1 MNSSGSSF
9 NSSRNLLN
17 SPRTSNILNM
27 CSQNH
32 NNKNYNSDNDILIN
46 VILENC
52 VHEWFP
58 FLKDEHD
65 DIDKGDE
72 KNQHNLNNEIN
83 KLKKYYKGV
92 KSSDFPLPRLYKTNR
107 SICNLNEDNEDE
119 SIFYNSNS
127 IYMNILNESNT
138 DNVQTNNYFNEFVN
152 HQENKETEGE
162 LICDKKKKEEQ
173 KSDEKCVNV
182 TNDVNDNI
190 SFYDCIGDISSIN
203 NNKYDDNNNNNNNDN
218 HNNYDNNNNNNNN
231 IDEDEYV
238 QETFSS
244 REEKTLNTKNQ
255 KKENLKHY
263 IDIKDKEYLKKKGDE
278 GVSKEECEN
287 MSSEGRRNY
296 SCDNKYDGKRDD
308 FYNDKSDHI
317 NHSNFDSSPFWL
329 KNYKNISNYS
339 NNNSNSNSNI
349 THMNNTYNS
358 MSRIESNYSIK
369 DEENKIINT
378 NNKDVNIYNTIDVN
392 VDSTNNVNKVEN
404 DIYLDNDNRN
414 INSIIQEIKNEEA
427 KEKDFTMDS
436 YGNMYLRICLK
447 VLKKNVDYFLSP
459 MNLNN
464 EKLVYEKKKIKE
476 ILKLYD
482 KLFYSHF
489 KFIPNKIY
497 KEILRPIYT
506 YYQNLKS
513 NMVGGVS
520 TTSFDAKSRNVS
532 ISSSCSSFRRD
543 FDIPKKNATCKEDE
557 ENKVIQKKNSFSS
570 EYTNLGS
577 FSNIIN
583 DMTVKNILQEV
594 DESSDISHLET
605 DYKYIYKDLLK
616 LKSLLLKKR
625 YYKNI
630 LFEYQK
636 NFVQINNR
644 CVKTYRDIYPVEK
657 EYKTYTQIKKQTIE
671 VINSININYK
681 KYYSNI

>member
-1 MNSSGSSF
+1 MNNSGSSF
-9 NSSRNLLN
+9 NASRNLLN
-17 SPRTSNILNM
+17 SPRTSSILNM

-32 NNKNYNSDNDILIN
+32 NNKSYNSDNDILIN

-58 FLKDEHD
+58 FLKDENN
-65 DIDKGDE
+65 DIDKGRE
-72 KNQHNLNNEIN
+72 KNQNNLNNEIN

-138 DNVQTNNYFNEFVN
+138 DIVHTNNYFNELVN
-152 HQENKETEGE
+152 HQENKETETE
-162 LICDKKKKEEQ
+162 VIYHKKKKEEQ

-182 TNDVNDNI
+182 TNDVNENI
-190 SFYDCIGDISSIN
+190 SFYDCIGDINSIN
-203 NNKYDDNNNNNNNDN
+203 NNDNNHNNNNS
-218 HNNYDNNNNNNNN
+218 NNNNN
-231 IDEDEYV
+231 IDKDEYG
-238 QETFSS
+238 QERFSS
-244 REEKTLNTKNQ
+244 RKEKTLNTKNEE
-255 KKENLKHY
+255 KENLKHY
-263 IDIKDKEYLKKKGDE
+263 IDIKEKEYLKKKGDE
-278 GVSKEECEN
+278 GVSKEEREN
-287 MSSEGRRNY
+287 VSLEGRRHY
-296 SCDNKYDGKRDD
+296 SCDNKYNGKRDD
-308 FYNDKSDHI
+308 FYNEKSDNI
-317 NHSNFDSSPFWL
+317 NHSNFDSSPLWL
-329 KNYKNISNYS
+329 KNYKNVSNYS
-339 NNNSNSNSNI
+339 TNDI
-349 THMNNTYNS
+349 THMNNIYNT
-358 MSRIESNYSIK
+358 MSRVESKHSIK
-369 DEENKIINT
+369 DEENKIINI
-378 NNKDVNIYNTIDVN
+378 NKKDVNIYNTIEVN
-392 VDSTNNVNKVEN
+392 VDTTNKVNKVEN
-404 DIYLDNDNRN
+404 DIYFDNDNRD

-436 YGNMYLRICLK
+436 YGNMYLRICMK
-447 VLKKNVDYFLSP
+447 VLKKNVDYFLLP

-513 NMVGGVS
+513 NIVGGVS

-557 ENKVIQKKNSFSS
+557 ESKVIQKKNSFSS

-583 DMTVKNILQEV
+583 DMTVKNILSEV

-616 LKSLLLKKR
+616 LKSFLLKKR

-681 KYYSNI
+681 KYYSNV

>member
-17 SPRTSNILNM
+17 SPRTSSMLNM

-32 NNKNYNSDNDILIN
+32 NNKSYNSENDILIN
-46 VILENC
+46 MILETC
-52 VHEWFP
+52 LHEWFP

-65 DIDKGDE
+65 DIDKGHK

-138 DNVQTNNYFNEFVN
+138 DNVQINNHFNELVN
-152 HQENKETEGE
+152 YQENKETQKEVTY
-162 LICDKKKKEEQ
+162 DYMKKEEQ

-182 TNDVNDNI
+182 TNDVNENI
-190 SFYDCIGDISSIN
+190 SFYDCIGDINSI
-203 NNKYDDNNNNNNNDN
+203 
-218 HNNYDNNNNNNNN
+218 NNNNNNNN
-231 IDEDEYV
+231 INKEDEYV

-244 REEKTLNTKNQ
+244 RQDKTLNTINE
-255 KKENLKHY
+255 KKENLKNY
-263 IDIKDKEYLKKKGDE
+263 MDIKEKLYLKKKEDE
-278 GVSKEECEN
+278 SVNKEEHEN
-287 MSSEGRRNY
+287 VSLEGGRNY
-296 SCDNKYDGKRDD
+296 NCDNKYNGKRDD
-308 FYNDKSDHI
+308 FYNDKSDNI
-317 NHSNFDSSPFWL
+317 NHSNFDSSPMWL

-339 NNNSNSNSNI
+339 TNNI
-349 THMNNTYNS
+349 IHMNNTYNT
-358 MSRIESNYSIK
+358 MSRIESKHSIK
-369 DEENKIINT
+369 DEENKIINA
-378 NNKDVNIYNTIDVN
+378 NKKNVNIYNTIEVN
-392 VDSTNNVNKVEN
+392 VDSTNNVSIEEN
-404 DIYLDNDNRN
+404 DIYLDDDNRN

-436 YGNMYLRICLK
+436 YGNMYLRICMK

-459 MNLNN
+459 MKLNN

-513 NMVGGVS
+513 NIVGGVS

-543 FDIPKKNATCKEDE
+543 FDIPKKNSTCKEDE
-557 ENKVIQKKNSFSS
+557 ESKVIQKKNSFSS

-594 DESSDISHLET
+594 DENSDISHLEK
-605 DYKYIYKDLLK
+605 DYKYVYKDLLK

>member
-9 NSSRNLLN
+9 SSSRNLLN
-17 SPRTSNILNM
+17 SPRNSNILNI
-27 CSQNH
+27 CSQNN
-32 NNKNYNSDNDILIN
+32 NNKSYNSENDILIN
-46 VILENC
+46 MILEDC

-58 FLKDEHD
+58 FLKEEHD
-65 DIDKGDE
+65 DIDKEQE

-138 DNVQTNNYFNEFVN
+138 DNVNTNNHLNESV
-152 HQENKETEGE
+152 HIQENKETQREV
-162 LICDKKKKEEQ
+162 IYDKKKEEET
-173 KSDEKCVNV
+173 KSDENFVND
-182 TNDVNDNI
+182 TNDVNENI
-190 SFYDCIGDISSIN
+190 SFYDCIGDISIN
-203 NNKYDDNNNNNNNDN
+203 NNNNNNNNNNDN
-218 HNNYDNNNNNNNN
+218 NFNKL
-231 IDEDEYV
+231 DEYV
-238 QETFSS
+238 QETCSS
-244 REEKTLNTKNQ
+244 REEKTLNTIRE

-263 IDIKDKEYLKKKGDE
+263 LDIKQKQYLKKKGDE
-278 GVSKEECEN
+278 DVSKEEIQN
-287 MSSEGRRNY
+287 ISLEGRRNDN
-296 SCDNKYDGKRDD
+296 CDNKYNDKRDD
-308 FYNDKSDHI
+308 FYNDKSDNI
-317 NHSNFDSSPFWL
+317 NHANFDNSPMWL

-339 NNNSNSNSNI
+339 TNNN
-349 THMNNTYNS
+349 THMNNTYNT
-358 MSRIESNYSIK
+358 MNTIESKHSIK
-369 DEENKIINT
+369 YEENNIINA
-378 NNKDVNIYNTIDVN
+378 NKKDVNIYNTIEVN
-392 VDSTNNVNKVEN
+392 VDSTNNSNKEEN

-436 YGNMYLRICLK
+436 YGNMYLRICMK

-459 MNLNN
+459 MKLTN

-482 KLFYSHF
+482 KLFYIHF

-497 KEILRPIYT
+497 KEVLRPIYT

-513 NMVGGVS
+513 NIVGGVS

-543 FDIPKKNATCKEDE
+543 FDIPKKNSTCEEDE
-557 ENKVIQKKNSFSS
+557 ESKVIQKKNSFSS

-594 DESSDISHLET
+594 DENSDISHLEK

-681 KYYSNI
+681 KYYPNI